1 MFGVLIV
8 IFRLQKS
15 EIKRDNPIFLTNFFS
30 IQIKALSLQPENRP
44 LHTIITKI
52 VQV

>member
-1 MFGVLIV
+1 MFGVIIH
-8 IFRLQKS
+8 IFRPQKS
-15 EIKRDNPIFLTNFFS
+15 EIKRDNPIFLANFFS